1 MKKSV
6 EAIPVYDRPREKAI
20 KNGIESLTDREL
32 LAVVLKC
39 GTKNQSV
46 FEVVD
51 IIMEKYI
58 NFNNLIN
65 CSYDELITIN
75 GIKEAKALEIL
86 GIIEIAK
93 RVQKNKLQGVKKI
106 THPDDIYNQFSIF
119 IKEEKQEKFMVIF
132 LNIKSHIIKYETLF
146 VGGVNSSIVDVNLI
160 LKKAIGCSACK
171 IVCLHNHPSGD
182 TTPSNQDILV
192 TNKIKKCCEV
202 FDIQLLDNI
211 IIGKDNYFSFKMMS
225 LI

>member
-202 FDIQLLDNI
+202 FDIQLLDHI